1 MLIVNLELWEGLDAM
16 KSLKKVFFETCIS
29 IRTYEHG
36 ITDDQMLFVL
46 AEVHSPVSSRID
58 DTMSRHVGFKLHR
71 ELNK

>member
-16 KSLKKVFFETCIS
+16 KSLKKVFFETCIC
-29 IRTYEHG
+29 IRTYEYG
-36 ITDDQMLFVL
+36 INDNKMLSVL
-46 AEVHSPVSSRID
+46 AEVYNPVSSRID

>member
-36 ITDDQMLFVL
+36 ITDNQILF
-46 AEVHSPVSSRID
+46 D